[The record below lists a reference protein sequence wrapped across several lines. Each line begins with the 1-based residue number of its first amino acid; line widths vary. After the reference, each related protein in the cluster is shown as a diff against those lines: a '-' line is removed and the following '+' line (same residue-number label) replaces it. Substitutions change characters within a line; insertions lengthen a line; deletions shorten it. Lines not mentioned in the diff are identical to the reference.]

1 MADVTKNHIVVTPG
15 SGSGNTTLQVK
26 ASPANMGNRVAQV
39 ANFTVTAPGV
49 TPDKTFKATLAAAQE
64 FVSFDN
70 GTEMSVAKAG
80 GSIVIEG
87 TSNSDKLT
95 FSKGAG
101 AIVSADITKI
111 AYKVN
116 TSTNATSGTAITGDP
131 GASAKFTFQLTLT
144 ATANTTT
151 SERTQQITVTTTGNK
166 TATITLKQSAG
177 DAYLTVTPTEITVP
191 QDGTAVQVEVNTN
204 TTFTVS

>member
-1 MADVTKNHIVVTPG
+1 
-15 SGSGNTTLQVK
+15 
-26 ASPANMGNRVAQV
+26 
-39 ANFTVTAPGV
+39 
-49 TPDKTFKATLAAAQE
+49 
-64 FVSFDN
+64 
-70 GTEMSVAKAG
+70 MSVAKAG

-131 GASAKFTFQLTLT
+131 GATAKFTFQLTLT
-144 ATANTTT
+144 ATANTTI

-166 TATITLKQSAG
+166 TATINLKQTAG
-177 DAYLTVTPTEITVP
+177 DAYLTVTPTEISVP

>member
-1 MADVTKNHIVVTPG
+1 MADVTKNHVVVSPG

-26 ASPANMGNRVAQV
+26 LSPANLGNRVAQT
-39 ANFTVTAPGV
+39 AEFTVTAPGV
-49 TPDKTFKATLAAAQE
+49 IPNKTFSAIVSPAAE
-64 FVSFDN
+64 FVSFDD
-70 GTEMSVAKAG
+70 GAEMAVAKAG
-80 GSIVIEG
+80 GSVVIEG

-95 FSKGAG
+95 FSKGSG
-101 AIVSADITKI
+101 AIVSANISGI

-116 TSTNATSGTAITGDP
+116 TSTKATSGTVITGDP

-144 ATANTTT
+144 ATANTTI

-166 TATITLKQSAG
+166 TATITLKQAAG
-177 DAYLTVTPTEITVP
+177 DAYLTVTPTEVTVP
-191 QDGTAVQVEVNTN
+191 QDGSAVQVEVNTN